1 MDVMAA
7 RIPSGVRES
16 VSEAEWQARVDLAA
30 CYRLVNLYGW
40 DEMIANHISVRV
52 PGEEGSFLLN
62 PYGYL
67 YDQMTASCFV
77 KVDLDGK
84 ALLDP
89 TGLGANKAGFVIHS
103 AVHMARHDVDCV
115 IHTHSLAGMAVS
127 AMECGLLPIAQ
138 SSMRFA
144 DIAYHE
150 FEGPALNMDER
161 ARLVADL
168 GMREVMIL
176 RNHGLLVT
184 GTSIA
189 EAFNNL
195 FRLERACEL
204 QVMTLSCNTPLRMP
218 SREAV
223 VQTNRIF
230 APTGQRRRGLLEW
243 PALMKRLDAID
254 PSYRD

>member
-1 MDVMAA
+1 MDAMAT

-16 VSEAEWQARVDLAA
+16 VSAAEWQARVDLAA

-52 PGEEGSFLLN
+52 PGEEGNFLLN

-67 YDQMTASCFV
+67 YDQMNASCFV
-77 KVDLDGK
+77 KVDEHGK

-168 GMREVMIL
+168 GDREVMIL

-223 VQTNRIF
+223 VQTNRVF
-230 APTGQRRRGLLEW
+230 APTGQRRRGVLEW
-243 PALMKRLDAID
+243 PALMKRLDGID
-254 PSYRD
+254 PSYRE